1 MKTIQIG
8 VIIEKESREL
18 QNCPSYYA
26 ADYEIIKTKVGEY
39 PLYLTFEGGYTVP
52 MPYWLTAGID
62 GDRIDGALF
71 SGCGGVNYHKTELA
85 KEPVKYTIQQHFYQ
99 LREMVKSGRVRLNP
113 KYNYLL
119 EDIPWRHKDAPKTWE
134 DIN

>member
-8 VIIEKESREL
+8 VFIEKESREMTH
-18 QNCPSYYA
+18 CPSYYA
-26 ADYEIIKTKVGEY
+26 ADYEIIKTKAGEY
-39 PLYLTFEGGYTVP
+39 PLYVIFEGGYNVP
-52 MPYWLTAGID
+52 MPEWLISAID
-62 GDRIDGALF
+62 GERIYGALF

-85 KEPVKYTIQQHFYQ
+85 KEPVKYTVQQHSYQ

-119 EDIPWRHKDAPKTWE
+119 EDVPWRHKDAPKTWE
-134 DIN
+134 DVS